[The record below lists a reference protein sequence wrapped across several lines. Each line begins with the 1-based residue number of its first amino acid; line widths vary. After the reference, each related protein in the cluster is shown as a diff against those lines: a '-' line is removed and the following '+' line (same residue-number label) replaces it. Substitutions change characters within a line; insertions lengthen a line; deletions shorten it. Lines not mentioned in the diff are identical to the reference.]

1 MNRYEHLPKHQAPE
15 LRRGGYGLHTGEKV
29 SPGPPDI
36 FTLGQLL
43 LGMTCLKDYLPYVML
58 EREFHFHQFITSH
71 DITLSQQKMKTIEH
85 DRHMMRTRNYDLPS
99 LLPGCDT
106 LEKLFAQA
114 RELKNRFNKDIN
126 PDGLALFDL
135 LSRMLDSDPE
145 KRPTPDEVLK
155 HTWCN
160 M

>member
-1 MNRYEHLPKHQAPE
+1 MFE
-15 LRRGGYGLHTGEKV
+15 GLSTVSVGERI
-29 SPGPPDI
+29 SLSSI
-36 FTLGQLL
+36 YHFTKYHSL
-43 LGMTCLKDYLPYVML
+43 
-58 EREFHFHQFITSH
+58 IT
-71 DITLSQQKMKTIEH
+71 TIEH
-85 DRHMMRTRNYDLPS
+85 DRHMIRHNLREIPS

-155 HTWCN
+155 HTWCK

>member
-1 MNRYEHLPKHQAPE
+1 MFE
-15 LRRGGYGLHTGEKV
+15 GLSTV
-29 SPGPPDI
+29 R
-36 FTLGQLL
+36 
-43 LGMTCLKDYLPYVML
+43 VVVL
-58 EREFHFHQFITSH
+58 E
-71 DITLSQQKMKTIEH
+71 TLSSIYHFTRYHSLTTKREKQEPIEH

-99 LLPGCDT
+99 LQPGCDK

-114 RELKNRFNKDIN
+114 SELKNRFNKDIN

-135 LSRMLDSDPE
+135 LSRMLDLDPE

-155 HTWCN
+155 HSWCN